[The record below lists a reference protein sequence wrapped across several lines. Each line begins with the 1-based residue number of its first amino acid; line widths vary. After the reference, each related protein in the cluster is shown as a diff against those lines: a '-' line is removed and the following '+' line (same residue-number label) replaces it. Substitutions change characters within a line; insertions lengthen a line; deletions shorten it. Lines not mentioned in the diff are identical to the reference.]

1 MQRHRSMK
9 LHGILRKLGLHR
21 VGLGFDH
28 HREVLGPGQEGF
40 VKEALACEWH
50 IWESSQK
57 KNKGGYP
64 VLRSLNFILRVKGNQ
79 TVEGSLLD
87 D

>member
-1 MQRHRSMK
+1 M
-9 LHGILRKLGLHR
+9 LGQ
-21 VGLGFDH
+21 
-28 HREVLGPGQEGF
+28 GQEEF
-40 VKEALACEWH
+40 VKEALAYEWH

-79 TVEGSLLD
+79 AAEGSLLGD
-87 D
+87 K

>member
-1 MQRHRSMK
+1 MQGHRSMK
-9 LHGILRKLGLHR
+9 LHGILRKLGPYR

-28 HREVLGPGQEGF
+28 HRDRCWLGLGQEEF
-40 VKEALACEWH
+40 VKEALAYEWH

-64 VLRSLNFILRVKGNQ
+64 VLRSLNFIL
-79 TVEGSLLD
+79 
-87 D
+87 